1 LPTGLLVE
9 TTLLTM
15 MKIDSYNFGQI
26 VINGKSYSEDVIV
39 FPDRVRSNWW
49 RKSGHQVCVEDLNE
63 VLEEKPKT
71 LIIGTGAYGA
81 VEVVPETEA
90 YLRAEGI
97 RLIAERTEEAVRTFN
112 KLVKTERVA
121 AGLHLTC

>member
-1 LPTGLLVE
+1 
-9 TTLLTM
+9 
-15 MKIDSYNFGQI
+15 MKINSYSFGQI
-26 VINGKSYSEDVIV
+26 LIDGESYTEDVIV

-81 VEVVPETEA
+81 VEVLPETEA
-90 YLRAEGI
+90 HLRAEGI
-97 RLIAERTEEAVRTFN
+97 RLIAERTAEAVRTFN
-112 KLVKTERVA
+112 KLVKTEMVA

>member
-1 LPTGLLVE
+1 MVQIE
-9 TTLLTM
+9 
-15 MKIDSYNFGQI
+15 SYSFGQI
-26 VINGKSYSEDVIV
+26 VIDGNSYNEDVIV

-49 RKSGHQVCVEDLNE
+49 RKSGHEVCIEDLKE

-81 VEVVPETEA
+81 VKVLPETEA
-90 YLRAEGI
+90 HLQAEGI
-97 RLIAERTEEAVRTFN
+97 KLITQRTEEAVRLFN
-112 KLVKTERVA
+112 ELVKTERVA

>member
-1 LPTGLLVE
+1 MP
-9 TTLLTM
+9 TM

-26 VINGKSYSEDVIV
+26 VIDGESYTEDVIV

-49 RKSGHQVCVEDLNE
+49 RKSGHEVCVEDLSE
-63 VLEEKPKT
+63 VLEEKLET

-81 VEVVPETEA
+81 VKIPPETVER
-90 YLRAEGI
+90 LQAEGI
-97 RLIAERTEEAVRTFN
+97 KLIPEKTDEAVRTFN
-112 KLVKTERVA
+112 RLVKTEKIA